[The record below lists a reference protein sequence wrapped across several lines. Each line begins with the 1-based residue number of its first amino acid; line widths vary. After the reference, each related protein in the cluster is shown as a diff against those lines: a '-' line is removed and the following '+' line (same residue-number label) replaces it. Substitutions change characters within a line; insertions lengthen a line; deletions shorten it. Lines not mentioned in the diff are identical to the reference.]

1 MHLISNF
8 TFFSIDLKDQ
18 VYGATNEVGGSL
30 KFAHGVT
37 LVLAFFLMVGS
48 NQKK

>member
-8 TFFSIDLKDQ
+8 TFFSIHLKDQ
-18 VYGATNEVGGSL
+18 VYGAANEVGRSL

-37 LVLAFFLMVGS
+37 LVLAFLLMVRL
-48 NQKK
+48 NQKI